1 MGEYE
6 EWLEELGIEVMRYLR
21 KAGASKE
28 DAEDIMQNTF
38 YKILTLMETMEAS
51 ELRPWFYR
59 VAINEFFDFK
69 RKEQRTQTRFLKLIH
84 QFKREPE
91 TKSEELSDALQ
102 ILEQLKPEYRE
113 ILLLK
118 AYGDLSYTQIAE
130 RLGICEDTVR
140 TKLYRARKKARE
152 LREEIDL

>member
-28 DAEDIMQNTF
+28 DAEDIMQTTF
-38 YKILTLMETMEAS
+38 YKMLTLMETVDVS

-59 VAINEFFDFK
+59 VAINEFFDYK
-69 RKEQRTQTRFLKLIH
+69 RKEQRTRSRFQQLIH
-84 QFKREPE
+84 QFKRAPQA
-91 TKSEELSDALQ
+91 KSAELSEALQ

-130 RLGICEDTVR
+130 RLGISEDTVR
-140 TKLYRARKKARE
+140 TKLYRARKKAWA
-152 LREEIDL
+152 LREEVDR